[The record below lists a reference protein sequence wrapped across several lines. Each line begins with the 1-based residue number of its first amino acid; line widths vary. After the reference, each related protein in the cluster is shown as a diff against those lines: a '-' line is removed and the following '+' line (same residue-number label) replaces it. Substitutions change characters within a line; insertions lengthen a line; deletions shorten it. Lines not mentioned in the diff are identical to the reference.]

1 MNNVPFSLGTL
12 IAQAAAPAA
21 TTAADPAAAAP
32 AGQSFMG
39 MGGVYLLLMVGFYF
53 LFIRPQ
59 SKARKEQQKLVDNLK
74 SGDEVV
80 TSSGI
85 LGTVTNVKDR
95 TVLVRIAEG
104 VKIEILKSAVTTVVK
119 ADGVVSTTPA

>member
-1 MNNVPFSLGTL
+1 MNNVPFSLGTV
-12 IAQAAAPAA
+12 IAQAAATP
-21 TTAADPAAAAP
+21 AADPAATAP
-32 AGQSFMG
+32 AGGQSFLT
-39 MGGVYLLLMVGFYF
+39 MGGFYVLVLAAFYF

-59 SKARKEQQKLVDNLK
+59 AKARKEQQKLVDNLK

-95 TVLVRIAEG
+95 TVLIRIAEG